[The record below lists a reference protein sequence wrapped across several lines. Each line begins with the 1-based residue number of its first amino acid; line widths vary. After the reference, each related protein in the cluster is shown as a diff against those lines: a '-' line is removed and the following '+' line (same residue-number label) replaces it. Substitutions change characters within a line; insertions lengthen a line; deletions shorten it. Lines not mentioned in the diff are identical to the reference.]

1 MDNFFRRLKYY
12 GLGFGMGLIFV
23 FFFFQNRGCAW
34 FPENRVKNVILRNV
48 LVLNESN
55 RSHLAELDLVDS
67 SLVQA
72 INLGDVDFSA
82 SDKKS
87 PTKIY
92 VFNCKTPKEKP
103 FTCYVSLNESTFISE
118 IFFTKKDASK
128 TKISKEGEGTFIHFP
143 VKKDFVYLDSTEIA
157 DCPLQTWN
165 FKTENQIFKAIMNTG
180 KLDFSQSQLEKKP
193 RPIQVITLNDSQKR
207 PITLQAIWYK
217 EKMQVVKVQ
226 LDYKNDCNQEKHS
239 IDK

>member
-48 LVLNESN
+48 LVLNETNINQLSK
-55 RSHLAELDLVDS
+55 LDLVDS
-67 SLVQA
+67 TLVQA

-92 VFNCKTPKEKP
+92 VFNCKTPKGKS
-103 FTCYVSLNESTFISE
+103 FTCHISLNEATFISE
-118 IFFTKKDASK
+118 IFFTQAKASK
-128 TKISKEGEGTFIHFP
+128 TKVSKEGEGNFIHFP

-157 DCPLQTWN
+157 DCPIQTWN
-165 FKTENQIFKAIMNTG
+165 FKSLIF
-180 KLDFSQSQLEKKP
+180 
-193 RPIQVITLNDSQKR
+193 
-207 PITLQAIWYK
+207 
-217 EKMQVVKVQ
+217 
-226 LDYKNDCNQEKHS
+226 
-239 IDK
+239 